1 MTARPLPPCPVCG
14 EKPMRGQSFYNRF
27 TRSCWMK
34 REDGTRTHELT
45 VYGSTEAEA
54 DELWRRV
61 AEGRK

>member
-1 MTARPLPPCPVCG
+1 
-14 EKPMRGQSFYNRF
+14 MRGQSFYNRF